1 MFPTIFEPSHRMSA
15 SQKIYI
21 MFGVPDPARNK
32 KAVDKVVK
40 IEPIIATSD
49 LNQRFSN
56 KIMKSAASTAMIM
69 DGNLIE

>member
-15 SQKIYI
+15 SQKMYI

-40 IEPIIATSD
+40 NEPIIATSD
-49 LNQRFSN
+49 LNQRFSS
-56 KIMKSAASTAMIM
+56 KMMKSAANTAITM